1 MSDACKECV
10 REAGDCTG
18 PWVSDMNAAKL
29 SFSVASVLIGFSLI
43 AELTDHRE
51 VSQLALAPGTAAG
64 FVSLIMFAKALNG
77 ISTSPQWR
85 TDTH

>member
-1 MSDACKECV
+1 MSGCKECV
-10 REAGDCTG
+10 REAGDCTE

-29 SFSVASVLIGFSLI
+29 SFFVASVLIGFSLI

-51 VSQLALAPGTAAG
+51 VSQLALVPGALAG
-64 FVSLIMFAKALNG
+64 FVSLFMFLKGLDG